1 MPQAGSVPTATD
13 TAAAPATEPVAAG
26 TSDAAAAGGAA
37 GMDGVKLE
45 TDSSADV
52 AATADNDASAKADL
66 VYVYVSIVSSV
77 CSFGLAFCPLPM
89 VHVCITAAFPRLDL
103 CCVAYADVHT

>member
-52 AATADNDASAKADL
+52 ATTADNDASAKADL
-66 VYVYVSIVSSV
+66 VYVHVSIVTSV
-77 CSFGLAFCPLPM
+77 CSLCFAVCHYPCSFLHHRCLAS
-89 VHVCITAAFPRLDL
+89 T
-103 CCVAYADVHT
+103 